1 MVERVWGLSTTT
13 RRHTTERIRPDP
25 VRRPARVIGG
35 IRPQHRGKDICM
47 RHSRPTAEPGPPQRN
62 CEGETVCV
70 SSGAAMSYASRNKK
84 APDMPDKVI
93 YEVSDGIGTLSLNR
107 PEALNAIDGNRRKAW
122 PPSVNA
128 APRCSQNE

>member
-1 MVERVWGLSTTT
+1 
-13 RRHTTERIRPDP
+13 
-25 VRRPARVIGG
+25 
-35 IRPQHRGKDICM
+35 
-47 RHSRPTAEPGPPQRN
+47 
-62 CEGETVCV
+62 
-70 SSGAAMSYASRNKK
+70 MSYASRNKK

-107 PEALNAIDGNRRKAW
+107 PEALNAIDGIRRKAW

>member
-1 MVERVWGLSTTT
+1 MGPLSTTT
-13 RRHTTERIRPDP
+13 RQHTTAKGSVQDL
-25 VRRPARVIGG
+25 VRRPARVDGG

-70 SSGAAMSYASRNKK
+70 ISGAAMSYASRNKK

-107 PEALNAIDGNRRKAW
+107 PEALNAIDGIRRKAW